1 MKLVSPDMI
10 PKIDEFAVNEL
21 KITEIELMRR
31 SANAVA
37 FAVREIS
44 GGGELVILAGKGNN
58 GGDGYATAA
67 ELSDSFSVSVL
78 DVFSAGQR
86 SDAGNYWLDRAR
98 ECGVEFLSFEDA
110 PERIKTASCIVDAI
124 FGTGFSGKV
133 PESLGTLAKLINNS
147 GAKVVAV
154 DVPLGV
160 NAYDG
165 SVNEIS
171 VYADVTVAL
180 SYVKPGL
187 LSYPAKSR
195 VGRIIECDIGLDRD
209 KIERK
214 FDFNSYYF
222 DEDEA
227 RRLLPVRNDNSN
239 KGTFGKTLLAVGS
252 ERYAGA
258 AHLALESALRG
269 GCGITYVA
277 TCEKLCTELR
287 SKFPEAIYLPL
298 DMKNPRNVN
307 EALQIAANM
316 DSVLVGCG
324 SMPTLQLAEFTM
336 RLIREC
342 DTRTIIDAD
351 AITALSR
358 YCSAEVIK
366 SARRSPILTPHPLE
380 FSRISGLSTEQIQSA
395 RIASAKSFAREYGAI
410 VLLKGA
416 ATVVTDGDR
425 LYINGSGS
433 SALAKGGSG
442 DVLSGLIASM
452 TAQGVSALEAAA
464 LCAYLHGRAA
474 DSLEEELSAFGV
486 TPSDLPREIAK
497 VIRKITDKA

>member
-1 MKLVSPDMI
+1 MKLVSPDMR
-10 PKIDEFAVNEL
+10 PKIDEFAINKL
-21 KITEIELMRR
+21 GITEIELMRR
-31 SANAVA
+31 SGDAVA
-37 FAVREIS
+37 RAVRELS
-44 GGGELVILAGKGNN
+44 EGEEILILAGKGNN
-58 GGDGYATAA
+58 GGDGYAMGAM
-67 ELSDSFSVSVL
+67 LSDAFSVSVL

-86 SDAGNYWLDRAR
+86 SDAGNYWLNRAR
-98 ECGVEFLSFEDA
+98 ECGVEFLSFENA
-110 PERIKTASCIVDAI
+110 PERIKNASCIVDAI

-133 PESLGTLAKLINNS
+133 PQSLGALAALINNS
-147 GAKVVAV
+147 AAKVVAV

-165 SVNEIS
+165 TLDEIS
-171 VYADVTVAL
+171 VRADVTVAL
-180 SYVKPGL
+180 SYVKCGL
-187 LSYPAKSR
+187 LSYPARAK
-195 VGRIIECDIGLDRD
+195 VGRIIECDIGLDREI
-209 KIERK
+209 IERK
-214 FDFNSYYF
+214 FSFDSYYF
-222 DEDEA
+222 DEGEA
-227 RRLLPVRNDNSN
+227 LSLLPKRNDNSN
-239 KGTFGKTLLAVGS
+239 KGSFGKTLLSVGS

-258 AHLALESALRG
+258 AHLALEAALRG

-307 EALQIAANM
+307 EVLQIAANM

-336 RLIREC
+336 KLIREC

-358 YCSAEVIK
+358 YCSAEVLK
-366 SARRSPILTPHPLE
+366 SARRAPILTPHPLE
-380 FSRISGLSTEQIQSA
+380 LSRISGLSTEQIQSA
-395 RIASAKSFAREYGAI
+395 RIGAAKSFAREYGAI

-442 DVLSGLIASM
+442 DVLSGLIASV
-452 TAQGVSALEAAA
+452 TAQGVSPLEAAA

-474 DSLEEELSAFGV
+474 DSLAEELSEFGV

-497 VIRKITDKA
+497 VIRKITAKA